1 MNKLLLILLIA
12 LYFYMIISSISV
24 LLLENRNPTRSLSWI
39 LVMVLLPGIGIFL
52 YLMIGQNYRKQKV
65 FSKISVKHLTK
76 LPYEEIKPE
85 ACSTIISETH
95 HLNLVKLLYNNNDAT
110 LHLCNKIDVLSDG
123 ESTFTSMFD
132 AIEKAEKHIHI
143 QFFIFENDRISN
155 YLRELLIKSQ
165 IRC

>member
-24 LLLENRNPTRSLSWI
+24 LLKTGTYTFSF
-39 LVMVLLPGIGIFL
+39 MDPGDGFIAGDRDIL
-52 YLMIGQNYRKQKV
+52 YLMIGQNYQNKK

-95 HLNLVKLLYNNNDAT
+95 HLNLVKLLYTTMMLPAS
-110 LHLCNKIDVLSDG
+110 LQQIDVLSDG
-123 ESTFTSMFD
+123 ESTFT
-132 AIEKAEKHIHI
+132 
-143 QFFIFENDRISN
+143 
-155 YLRELLIKSQ
+155 YV
-165 IRC
+165 